1 MPGRGMG
8 ERLAID
14 PNMNRVL
21 YLGTRSGNGLYKSSD
36 YGGTWSKV
44 TSFPNP
50 GTWRV
55 NPSDTVGLDGDI
67 IGIVWVTFDTTSGT
81 PGNGS
86 KRIFVG
92 VAEKG
97 ADTIYVTEDGGST
110 CKLIPSVK
118 LYYTPDAYISKGLS
132 SLVNLLDISHTV
144 AFSPLR
150 KRCCT

>member
-36 YGGTWSKV
+36 YGATWSKV

-67 IGIVWVTFDTTSGT
+67 IGIV
-81 PGNGS
+81 
-86 KRIFVG
+86 
-92 VAEKG
+92 
-97 ADTIYVTEDGGST
+97 
-110 CKLIPSVK
+110 
-118 LYYTPDAYISKGLS
+118 
-132 SLVNLLDISHTV
+132 
-144 AFSPLR
+144 
-150 KRCCT
+150 

>member
-14 PNMNRVL
+14 PNQNRVL
-21 YLGTRSGNGLYKSSD
+21 YLGTRSGNGLYKSTD
-36 YGGTWSKV
+36 YGATWSKV

-55 NPSDTVGLDGDI
+55 NPADTQGLDGDI
-67 IGIVWVTFDTTSGT
+67 IGVVWVTFDPSSGT

-97 ADTIYVTEDGGST
+97 SETIYVTEDGGST
-110 CKLIPSVK
+110 CKLFPAQI
-118 LYYTPDAYISKGLS
+118 YF
-132 SLVNLLDISHTV
+132 
-144 AFSPLR
+144 FSMQL
-150 KRCCT
+150 TFI